1 MTNDKITILLVDDQ
15 RLMRDGL
22 RTLLE
27 LEDDLTV
34 VGEAANGEEALAQF
48 AQWRPMIVLMD
59 VRMPGMDG
67 VEATRRLHEQW
78 PTVKVI
84 ILTTFD
90 EDEYIFEGLRAGA
103 LGYLLKAVSGD
114 ELAHAIRTVAAGQ
127 ALIDPAVTR
136 KLVTEFA
143 RLAPAQRAPNAGL
156 AEPLSERE
164 INVLRLVA
172 QGLSNR
178 EIADRIHLAEG
189 TVKNYVTSLLA
200 KIGVRDRTQ
209 AALRGRELGLL

>member
-1 MTNDKITILLVDDQ
+1 MADKITILLVDDQ

-27 LEDDLTV
+27 LEEDLAV
-34 VGEAANGEEALAQF
+34 VGEAGTGEEALARY
-48 AQWRPMIVLMD
+48 AELEPDIVLMD

-67 VEATRRLHEQW
+67 VEATRRLHSQW
-78 PTVKVI
+78 PEVKII

-103 LGYLLKAVSGD
+103 RGYLLKAVSGD
-114 ELAHAIRTVAAGQ
+114 ELATAIRKVAVGQ

-136 KLVTEFA
+136 KVVDAFA
-143 RLAPAQRAPNAGL
+143 RLAPPMRTINAGL

-164 INVLRLVA
+164 QEILKWMA
-172 QGLSNR
+172 TGLTNR
-178 EIADRIHLAEG
+178 EIAERLYLAEG
-189 TVKNYVTSLLA
+189 TVKNYVTSLLS